1 MIPNSC
7 SRSRQDFGP
16 FGYNLQTLVSS
27 ATRQAR
33 ISGVVLIFI
42 AILLVPAVPCRACF
56 SIIVGKNASVNG
68 CVLVAHNEDDSP
80 PQVVNHH
87 KVSRRSHAPGAMVTL
102 RNGGQVEQ
110 VGETWSYIWS
120 EMPGM
125 QFSDSYVNEWGV
137 CVTSDNCPSRED
149 QGELTDGGI
158 GYMLRRLVA
167 ERARTARDGVR
178 VAGELVERFGYVAS
192 GRTYIIADPDEGWLF
207 CVIQGKHW
215 LARRVGDDEV
225 AMVANTF
232 TVREVDLADTEN
244 VLVSKDIVTYASKRG
259 WHKPDE
265 DERFDFAAVYADPK
279 SAAHPVNYGRQSIGL
294 RYVAANPLAVGNTP
308 PCAVVPSKSLG
319 VADLI
324 KVLRHN
330 GSRLIDTVDG
340 KEVRCDVSEAIC
352 RGSTQTSFVARLG
365 REPVRDLGIVYWVCL
380 SAPETSV
387 FMPFCFG
394 GVGFPAGFRGE
405 AERPS
410 QELFDQKVKA
420 VFRPDTSQAFW
431 TFSNFRHK
439 AQAMSE
445 TAKAW
450 VLSEAEKVEARAIRA
465 IEARERTYRL
475 HPEKSRELLHAL
487 STEVYLEALT
497 IMAKSQRSDALQ

>member
-1 MIPNSC
+1 MKSWLLTRSVAVLFAVALCLTRTPPC
-7 SRSRQDFGP
+7 S
-16 FGYNLQTLVSS
+16 
-27 ATRQAR
+27 
-33 ISGVVLIFI
+33 
-42 AILLVPAVPCRACF
+42 ACF
-56 SIIVGKNASVNG
+56 SIIVGKNASLNG

-87 KVSRRSHAPGAMVTL
+87 KVPRRTYAPGEMVTL

-110 VGETWSYIWS
+110 VGETWSYLWS

-178 VAGELVERFGYVAS
+178 VAAELVERFGYVAS
-192 GRTYIIADPDEGWLF
+192 GRTYIIADPEEGWLF

-232 TVREVDLADTEN
+232 TVREVDLADTRN
-244 VLVSKDIVTYASKRG
+244 VVASKDIVTYASKRG
-259 WHKPDE
+259 WCKSDE
-265 DERFDFAAVYADPK
+265 DGRFDFAAVYADPK

-294 RYVAANPLAVGNTP
+294 RYVAANPLAVGSTP

-340 KEVRCDVSEAIC
+340 KEVRCDVSAAIC
-352 RGSTQTSFVARLG
+352 RGSTQTSLVARLG

-410 QELFDQKVKA
+410 QELFDRKVTSS
-420 VFRPDTSQAFW
+420 FRPDASQAFW
-431 TFSNFRHK
+431 TFSSFRDK
-439 AQAMSE
+439 AQALPDE
-445 TAKAW
+445 VRAQF
-450 VLSEAEKVEARAIRA
+450 LREAETIEFEAA
-465 IEARERTYRL
+465 ERLGRTSKTATAVQLMDYSDQVYR
-475 HPEKSRELLHAL
+475 SAL
-487 STEVYLEALT
+487 KM
-497 IMAKSQRSDALQ
+497 MAKHAGQ